1 MIRDEMKR
9 RILVFDGAMGT
20 MLQNAGLKTGS
31 LPEVYNITH
40 PEIVENIHREY
51 IKSGADIITA
61 NTFQANR
68 LKLKGSGY
76 TVEEIIKSGTLI
88 AKSAGA
94 KYTALDIGPLGQL
107 MEPMGT
113 MTFDKAYEIYRE
125 QVVYGEKYGADI
137 ILFETMSDLL
147 EVKAA
152 ALAAK
157 ENTSLPVFVTM
168 TFQDDGRTFVGCD
181 PVSCAVTLSGLGV
194 DALGVNCSLGPNELL
209 ETVEKLIKYSR
220 VPVMVQPN
228 AGLPRIENGNT
239 VYDITP
245 EEYCA
250 AVKKMIDMGVRIA
263 GGCCGTNPEF
273 IKKLSDTVKGIEVK
287 EIKPLN
293 VSAVCSGTQT
303 VILDNKLSVI
313 GERINPT
320 GKKVLK
326 ERLRQQDFA
335 YIIGEAISQTDR
347 GADILDVNTGL
358 PEIDEVKT
366 LTRAVK
372 EIQAV
377 TSVPLQ
383 IDSSDAKAIESAA
396 RIYNGKPIINS
407 VNGKQESMDAVFPIV
422 KKYGAAVVALLLDEN
437 GIPKTAKERLEVA
450 LKIVKEANGYGIR
463 NEDILIDCLVL
474 TASAQQDIVIETINA
489 IKLVKANIY
498 GVKTVLGV
506 SNVSF
511 GLPRREIL
519 NSVFLA
525 AASGAGLD
533 AAIINPL
540 SEEMMKAV
548 YAFRVLNNQDKD
560 AKAYIDKFSQTAD
573 SGADNRSM
581 GADKKERSLKELII
595 EGRKEEAAEKTKELL
610 KEMDGLKIIDEHF
623 VPALDAVG
631 ERYEKGTIFLP
642 QLMQSAEAVKN
653 GFNVLKEFM
662 DKKGEKTQ
670 SKGEIILATVKG
682 DIHDIG
688 KNIAK
693 MLLENYGYNVIDL
706 GKDVPIETIVDEA
719 VKRNIKLIGLSA
731 LMTTTVKSMKDTIT
745 ALRATGKEFK
755 IMVGGAVLN
764 EEYVEFVGADYFV
777 PDARADIKIA
787 SEIFSRDS

>member
-1 MIRDEMKR
+1 MIKEYMKNK
-9 RILVFDGAMGT
+9 ILVFDGAMGT
-20 MLQNAGLKTGS
+20 MLQAAGLKTGG

-40 PEIVENIHREY
+40 PEIVENIHRQY
-51 IKSGADIITA
+51 IESGADVVSA

-68 LKLKGSGY
+68 LKLKNSSY
-76 TVEEIIKSGTLI
+76 SVEEIIKSGLKI
-88 AKSAGA
+88 AKSAA
-94 KYTALDIGPLGQL
+94 PKFVALDIGPLGQL

-113 MTFDKAYEIYRE
+113 LKFEDAYDMYKEMA
-125 QVVYGEKYGADI
+125 VLGEKYGADV
-137 ILFETMSDLL
+137 ILLETMSDLL

-152 ALAAK
+152 ILAVK
-157 ENTSLPVFVTM
+157 ENTSLPVFATM
-168 TFQDDGRTFVGCD
+168 TFQADGRTFVGCD
-181 PVSCAVTLSGLGV
+181 PISCALTLGGLGA
-194 DALGVNCSLGPNELL
+194 DAIGVNCSLGPKELIK
-209 ETVEKLIKYSR
+209 TVENLIKYSK
-220 VPVMVQPN
+220 VPIMVQPN
-228 AGLPRIENGNT
+228 AGLPRIENDKT

-245 EEYCA
+245 TEYTE
-250 AVKKMIDMGVRIA
+250 AVLEMVHKGVRIV
-263 GGCCGTNPEF
+263 GGCCGTNPSF
-273 IKKLSDTVKGIEVK
+273 IKELSNEVK
-287 EIKPLN
+287 SLEPKKLN
-293 VSAVCSGTQT
+293 AEKFSAVCSGTQA

-326 ERLRQQDFA
+326 ERLREQDFG
-335 YIIGEAISQTDR
+335 YIIGEAVSQTEN

-366 LTRAVK
+366 LTRAVR

-383 IDSSDAKAIESAA
+383 IDSSDPKAIESAV
-396 RIYNGKPIINS
+396 RVYNGKPIINS
-407 VNGKQESMDAVFPIV
+407 VNGKSESLETILPIA
-422 KKYGAAVVALLLDEN
+422 KKYGASVVALLLDEN
-437 GIPKTAKERLEVA
+437 GIPKTAEERLEVA
-450 LKIVKEANGYGIR
+450 RKIVKRANDFGIA

-474 TASAQQDIVIETINA
+474 TASAQQDIVIETIKA
-489 IKLVKANIY
+489 IKLVKSEIK

-533 AAIINPL
+533 TAIINPL

-560 AKAYIDKFSQTAD
+560 AAVYIEKFSAAAAEVSNTLKSAE
-573 SGADNRSM
+573 
-581 GADKKERSLKELII
+581 KELKDLII
-595 EGRKEEAAEKTKELL
+595 EGRKDEAALKTKELL
-610 KEMDGLKIIDEHF
+610 KSADSLEIIDKHF
-623 VPALDAVG
+623 VPALDTVG

-642 QLMQSAEAVKN
+642 QLMQSAEAVKC
-653 GFNVLKEFM
+653 GFDVIKEYM
-662 DKKGEKTQ
+662 DKKGEKTE
-670 SKGEIILATVKG
+670 SKGEVLLATVKG

-693 MLLENYGYNVIDL
+693 MLLENYGYTVIDL
-706 GKDVPIETIVDEA
+706 GKDVPIDEVVKTA
-719 VKRNIKLIGLSA
+719 VERNIKLIGLSA
-731 LMTTTVKSMKDTIT
+731 LMTTTVKSMKDTVS
-745 ALRATGKEFK
+745 ALRATGKDFK

-764 EEYVEFVGADYFV
+764 EEYVDFVGADYFV
-777 PDARADIKIA
+777 PDARADVKIA
-787 SEIFSRDS
+787 SEIFGQR